1 MTEAAGPNAGWRHRL
16 IYASYVTASGMLVCF
31 ASILIHVLLWLY
43 PKLDTRGTLLVCAL
57 VVLEAFFSFWL
68 IKRLP
73 TAQRQIAFYRG
84 TELLLLLVGLKLFT
98 ELRAGPA
105 SFWNN
110 FLLWPVRFP
119 FNILTAQYLLTTL
132 PVLILWW
139 AGNLFAADLYLLG
152 AEDAAN
158 LDDRLKTIPV
168 HTMILRR
175 FLSLGMFVVILASIP
190 LQNLFQT
197 SVTYPFRLAPLV
209 VAYFV
214 LGIILLSLTRYITL
228 ETSWWQARLHI
239 PIQIPRRWFAYS
251 AIILAV
257 IVFLVSWLP
266 TNFKIGLFDTLNA
279 VMIILYQFVLV
290 LYGLILLIITLPAR
304 LLASLF
310 PSSRNS
316 VLEVPPPTE
325 NLPTPGIINNNWD
338 LVKSILLWGSL
349 IVLIILAL
357 RQYISFH
364 RDLAEEL
371 RRFRPLRWLI
381 ALWERFKAS
390 IRKANRSIG
399 ILVQNGLKRLRS
411 ARPVSFRLE
420 EWDFINPRRLTA
432 RQKVI
437 FYYLAMVRR
446 AREAGIPRRDE
457 QTPYEYA
464 RSLVSSLQKEKDGVD
479 LLTESFIEAR
489 YSRHS
494 IPEKTAHRA
503 ETIWESLRHVLRNV
517 RRSLREEKTS
527 EK

>member
-1 MTEAAGPNAGWRHRL
+1 MTEAAGSNAGWRHRL
-16 IYASYVTASGMLVCF
+16 VYASYGTASGMLVCF
-31 ASILIHVLLWLY
+31 AAILIHVLLWLY
-43 PKLDTRGTLLVCAL
+43 PKLNTHGTLLVCAL

-73 TAQRQIAFYRG
+73 TAQRQIVFYRG
-84 TELLLLLVGLKLFT
+84 TELVLLLIGLKLFT

-105 SFWNN
+105 SFRNN
-110 FLLWPVRFP
+110 FLLWPVQFP
-119 FNILTAQYLLTTL
+119 FNILTVQYLLTAL
-132 PVLILWW
+132 PVLISWW
-139 AGNLFAADLYLLG
+139 AGNLFAADLSLLG

-158 LDDRLKTIPV
+158 FDDRLKTTPV

-190 LQNLFQT
+190 LQHLFQT
-197 SVTYPFRLAPLV
+197 SMPYAIKLAPVV

-239 PIQIPRRWFAYS
+239 PIQIPRRWFVYS

-266 TNFKIGLFDTLNA
+266 TNFKIGLLDTLNA

-310 PSSRNS
+310 PSSQNS
-316 VLEVPPPTE
+316 FPEVPPPTE

-357 RQYISFH
+357 RQYIFFH
-364 RDLAEEL
+364 RDLAEDL
-371 RRFRPLRWLI
+371 RRFRPLRWFLV
-381 ALWERFKAS
+381 LWERFKAS
-390 IRKANRSIG
+390 IRKANQSIG
-399 ILVQNGLKRLRS
+399 ILVQNGLQRLRS
-411 ARPVSFRLE
+411 AGSVSARPQ

-437 FYYLAMVRR
+437 FYYLAMLRR

-464 RSLVSSLQKEKDGVD
+464 RSLASNLQKEKDGVD
-479 LLTESFIEAR
+479 LMTESFIEAR
-489 YSRHS
+489 YSRHA
-494 IPEKTAHRA
+494 IPEKTARRA
-503 ETIWESLRHVLRNV
+503 ESLWEAIRRVLRNV
-517 RRSLREEKTS
+517 RKARQEEQPKID
-527 EK
+527 